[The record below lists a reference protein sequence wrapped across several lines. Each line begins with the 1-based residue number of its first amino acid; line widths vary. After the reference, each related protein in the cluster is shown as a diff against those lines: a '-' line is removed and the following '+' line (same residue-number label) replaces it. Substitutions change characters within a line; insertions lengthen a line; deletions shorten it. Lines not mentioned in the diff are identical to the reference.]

1 MTEPTVGQPAG
12 DPRFS
17 WAPGTELPSRPAP
30 PPAPATALRPVA
42 YSRWRGGSTSF
53 GPMGRLVATLL
64 VVGIGVALLVV
75 DPLSGIIWL
84 AIAGPLALPSI
95 WKRERI
101 R

>member
-1 MTEPTVGQPAG
+1 
-12 DPRFS
+12 
-17 WAPGTELPSRPAP
+17 
-30 PPAPATALRPVA
+30 
-42 YSRWRGGSTSF
+42 
-53 GPMGRLVATLL
+53 MGRIVATLL

>member
-1 MTEPTVGQPAG
+1 MS

-17 WAPGTELPSRPAP
+17 WSGGPPQQRPVAP
-30 PPAPATALRPVA
+30 PVPTAPVA

-53 GPMGRLVATLL
+53 GPLGRIVATVL
-64 VVGIGVALLVV
+64 VVGIGVGALFA

-84 AIAGPLALPSI
+84 VIAGPLALPSI
-95 WKRERI
+95 WKRERV